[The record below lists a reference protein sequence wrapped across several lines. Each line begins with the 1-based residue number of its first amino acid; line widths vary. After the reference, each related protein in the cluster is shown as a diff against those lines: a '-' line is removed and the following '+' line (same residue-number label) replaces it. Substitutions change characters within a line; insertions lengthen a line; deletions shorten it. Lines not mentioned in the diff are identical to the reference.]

1 MEINTSSNA
10 AQSIEEICTLSQPDV
25 GYIYSGTYSAIS
37 TLCRARQRHG

>member
-10 AQSIEEICTLSQPDV
+10 AHSIEKICTLSQPDA

-37 TLCRARQRHG
+37 TLFRAHQRHG